1 MLRRAASTEDEDGRR
16 RDARSGKREAAGQRN
31 PGHAP
36 APSALGSRLSR
47 GSRSRLRGAHPRS
60 AHSRTADS
68 RTADSRT
75 AQRRSARRRRRSL
88 RGRRRRGN
96 VAEPKRRREG
106 SLSAFEA
113 DLRRTTGQAFLEVGL
128 QGAPVGVIERARSS
142 GREQRRGIRARAL
155 LGQRSRDRSAPSGA
169 GRRHQLSLPR
179 DLAGHLQQ
187 RVVRAVY
194 LA

>member
-47 GSRSRLRGAHPRS
+47 GSRSRLRS